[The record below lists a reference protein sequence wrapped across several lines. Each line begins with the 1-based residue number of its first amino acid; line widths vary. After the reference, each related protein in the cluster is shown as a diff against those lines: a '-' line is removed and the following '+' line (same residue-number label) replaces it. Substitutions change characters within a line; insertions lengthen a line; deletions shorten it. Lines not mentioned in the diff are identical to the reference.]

1 MFGKRPLQDRT
12 DSSQSLL
19 KKKRRKR
26 NKPDTALKG
35 PGKIKENE
43 QGDRERERRKTKE
56 KKERK
61 KERKKRKKKKQR
73 ERDVLY
79 SQEPF
84 LLPSFLPP
92 LFKEIE
98 VEVSPRSRDQK

>member
-56 KKERK
+56 KKERR
-61 KERKKRKKKKQR
+61 ERKRNNAKGMFFILK
-73 ERDVLY
+73 
-79 SQEPF
+79 SHF
-84 LLPSFLPP
+84 FSP
-92 LFKEIE
+92 LF
-98 VEVSPRSRDQK
+98 SPLYLRK

>member
-35 PGKIKENE
+35 PGEIKENE

-61 KERKKRKKKKQR
+61 KKKKKQR

-79 SQEPF
+79 SQEPL